1 MPHNLRAYYGI
12 GDALAYSPPELKTF
26 PLADRLRVCQRLAEL
41 ARESTADFQLSTRGA
56 GGERMALAIWARAVG
71 TFDAILTL
79 ADRGFGEQV
88 GMLSRTL
95 FEAAIDAYW
104 VTENPA
110 EAERL
115 AVLHFRQTRLL
126 TAKRWN
132 ENERREGDPAMP
144 LFGEDLR
151 EREEVSKLFGSKGQ
165 RHWSRLGL
173 PDRIAAVEHSL
184 PQSHDGELRAR
195 YEEDN
200 LLANHLLH
208 GTAMVLNDRL
218 GDGPGGGL
226 RLLIGATEQHMPN
239 GLRHGFWSYQRLSR
253 LIAERHSPN
262 RVDAIDDLYREGWPL
277 LQTLTV
283 PSLKFAGRNGSC
295 PCGSG
300 RKVKD
305 CHGAL

>member
-1 MPHNLRAYYGI
+1 M
-12 GDALAYSPPELKTF
+12 T
-26 PLADRLRVCQRLAEL
+26 
-41 ARESTADFQLSTRGA
+41 
-56 GGERMALAIWARAVG
+56 LAIWARAVG
-71 TFDAILTL
+71 TFDAVLAL
-79 ADRGFGEQV
+79 ADGGFGEQV
-88 GMLSRTL
+88 GMLSRAL
-95 FEAAIDAYW
+95 FEATIDGYW
-104 VTENPA
+104 VTKNPT

-126 TAKRWN
+126 TAERWN
-132 ENERREGDPAMP
+132 AYERREGDPAMP

-151 EREEVSKLFGSKGQ
+151 DRQELADFFGTKGQ
-165 RHWSRLGL
+165 RHWSRVGL
-173 PDRIAAVEHSL
+173 PDRITAIEDAI
-184 PQSHDGELRAR
+184 PQDRDGELRAR

-208 GTAMVLNDRL
+208 GSALVLNDRL
-218 GDGPGGGL
+218 GDGPEGRA

-239 GLRHGFWSYQRLSR
+239 GLRHSFWSYQRLSR
-253 LIAERHSPN
+253 LIAERHSPD
-262 RVDAIDDLYREGWPL
+262 RLGAIDDLYRESWPL

-283 PSLKFAGRNGSC
+283 PSLKVAGRNGPC